1 MHMSLRIATYLLRLH
16 VHVVFAEIKDKII
29 CLQRITGMVSN
40 IIDTFNA
47 NVKVTFSYLFQ

>member
-16 VHVVFAEIKDKII
+16 VHVVLAEIKDKII
-29 CLQRITGMVSN
+29 CLQRFTGMVSN
-40 IIDTFNA
+40 IIENFNA